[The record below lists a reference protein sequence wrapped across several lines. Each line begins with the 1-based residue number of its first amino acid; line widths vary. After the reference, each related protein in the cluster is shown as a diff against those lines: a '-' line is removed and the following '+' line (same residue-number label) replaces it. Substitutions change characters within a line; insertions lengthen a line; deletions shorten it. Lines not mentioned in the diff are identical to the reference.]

1 MVLGKGDKAMTGR
14 DYTIKLNSFELG
26 VLTGVMMQLD
36 ERKQR
41 VLKSVGEQLLEY
53 KRQFEQEAGVKKE
66 ILPGGML
73 KMTDKDGT
81 VIIREP
87 LPFETEGN

>member
-1 MVLGKGDKAMTGR
+1 MNGR
-14 DYTIKLNSFELG
+14 DYTIKLNSLELG
-26 VLTGVMMQLD
+26 VLTGVIMQLD

-41 VLKSVGEQLLEY
+41 ALKPVWEQLIEF
-53 KRQFEQEAGVKKE
+53 KKQFEQEAGVKKE

-73 KMTDKDGT
+73 KMTDKDGN

-87 LPFETEGN
+87 YPWEVEGN

>member
-1 MVLGKGDKAMTGR
+1 MELNGR

-26 VLTGVMMQLD
+26 VLTGVIMQLD

-41 VLKSVGEQLLEY
+41 ALKPVYEQLIAL
-53 KRQFEQEAGVKKE
+53 KKQFEEEAGVKKE
-66 ILPGGML
+66 IIPGGML
-73 KMTDKDGT
+73 RITDRDGN

-87 LPFETEGN
+87 YPFEVEGN

>member
-1 MVLGKGDKAMTGR
+1 VNGR

-41 VLKSVGEQLLEY
+41 ALKSVGEQLLEY

-66 ILPGGML
+66 VLPGGML
-73 KMTDKDGT
+73 RITDKDGY

-87 LPFETEGN
+87 YPFETEGN